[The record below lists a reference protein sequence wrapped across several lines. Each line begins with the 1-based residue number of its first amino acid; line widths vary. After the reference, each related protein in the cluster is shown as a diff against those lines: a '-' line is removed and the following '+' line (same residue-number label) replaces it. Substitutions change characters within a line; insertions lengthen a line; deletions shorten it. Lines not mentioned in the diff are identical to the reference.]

1 MNLGWCAPQVHTF
14 PVAPGSAWI
23 SEGREEGSVDEAKA
37 LGRRVRELRCW
48 RGLTLREA
56 AGLAGLSFSFWG
68 QVERGDK
75 AVTKR
80 STLEAFASALRVH
93 PTELTGQPWTSQDPT
108 SADAHAGLMG
118 IETALER
125 YELGIDPGLTVR
137 AWPQIQADLDRLV
150 YLHHHVVDYSAVSAL
165 APMLI
170 GELQSA
176 YVRLPQRRQEVL
188 LGLIQAHRVAM
199 RITKDLG
206 DRGLPMVAVRAVR
219 QCAEA
224 LEDPVWLGCASVT
237 RGYATGEVDRAGQ
250 YRRSV
255 AAAENLTS
263 RLDSSEALQTC
274 GMLHLMAAT
283 AAGARGD
290 HDTSATHLAEA
301 SALATRMD
309 TEVGTWGTLFFGRTA
324 VGIYRTSLALEVGE
338 HGQALEA
345 AKTVHPELLPERQA
359 AFFWIEVGRTL
370 VARKKTRDKGVH
382 VLLHAEQVAPHRIR
396 TDPIVRETVAGLL
409 GQARRDAGGRE
420 LRRLAWRMGIAP
432 GG

>member
-1 MNLGWCAPQVHTF
+1 M
-14 PVAPGSAWI
+14 
-23 SEGREEGSVDEAKA
+23 DEAKA

-48 RGLTLREA
+48 RRLTLRES
-56 AGLAGLSFSFWG
+56 AGLAGLSFSFWS
-68 QVERGDK
+68 QVERGEK
-75 AVTKR
+75 AVTSR
-80 STLEAFASALRVH
+80 RTLEAIAGALRVH
-93 PTELTGQPWTSQDPT
+93 PAELTGQPWTPQDPAG
-108 SADAHAGLMG
+108 ADTQAGLLA
-118 IETALER
+118 INTALER
-125 YELGIDPGLTVR
+125 YELGVDPEVSVR
-137 AWPQIQADLDRLV
+137 PWPQIQADLDRLV
-150 YLHHHVVDYSAVSAL
+150 HVHHHVVDYTAVSEL
-165 APMLI
+165 APVLI
-170 GELQSA
+170 GEMQSA

-188 LGLIQAHRVAM
+188 LGLIQVHRVAM

-206 DRGLPMVAVRAVR
+206 DRGLPMVAVQAVR

-224 LEDPVWLGCASVT
+224 LEDPVWLGCAAVT
-237 RGYATGEVDRAGQ
+237 RGYATGELDRAGQ
-250 YRRSV
+250 YSRSV

-263 RLDSSEALQTC
+263 RLNSSEALQTC

-301 SALATRMD
+301 HALAARMD
-309 TEVGTWGTLFFGRTA
+309 TEVGTWATLFFGRTA

-345 AKTVHPELLPERQA
+345 AKAVHPELLPERQA

-409 GQARRDAGGRE
+409 RQARRDAGGRE
-420 LRRLAWRMGIAP
+420 LRRLAWRIGIAP
-432 GG
+432 CG